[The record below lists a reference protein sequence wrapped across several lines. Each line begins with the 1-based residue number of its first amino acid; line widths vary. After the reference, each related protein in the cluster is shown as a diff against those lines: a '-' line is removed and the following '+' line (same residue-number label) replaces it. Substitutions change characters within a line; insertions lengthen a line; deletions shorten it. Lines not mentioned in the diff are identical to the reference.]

1 MTESSMPGHPAS
13 DGTGFPGH
21 PGAAGYPAPH
31 TADPAG
37 QAPQPGQAPSRT
49 IKPVYLVAAGAGVL
63 LAVGGVAYAVLG
75 NTAAEPEPFV
85 APTPRTSASASSS
98 ATPSSTLAL
107 APAVLATRDPFPS
120 VGATGAN
127 GATGTTAAAP
137 ATTTLVSTTT
147 STTTRYSTT
156 TRVSTSTTTRHST
169 TTVTTTAADSAT
181 YVFVADV
188 TGAVATLVV
197 NDSVPVALNA
207 NESIGGVTFVETD
220 PGDATCA
227 MVKLSGADDASAT
240 SVCEGKSAKLD

>member
-21 PGAAGYPAPH
+21 PGAAGYPAPP
-31 TADPAG
+31 TGDPAG
-37 QAPQPGQAPSRT
+37 QAPQGGQAPSRT

-63 LAVGGVAYAVLG
+63 LAAGGVAYAVLG

-85 APTPRTSASASSS
+85 APKPRTSASAS

-120 VGATGAN
+120 VGATGSN
-127 GATGTTAAAP
+127 GTTGTTAAAP

-169 TTVTTTAADSAT
+169 TTVTSTAADSSL